1 MQFYDQLIKETT
13 ESKNKFYSRKI
24 ISKVIA
30 EGVSK
35 DLYLDYLVEAYNHV
49 KFTCPLLEMSKN
61 LMSHSTD
68 RIFIDAFDEYIDEE
82 KGHEEWILNDIKNLG
97 RNLDPIRKTDGDI
110 AVRSMIGYMKYAIT
124 NITPYSMLGMIFVL
138 EGTSV
143 NIAQEAAEAIAKK
156 NNLNLNKGFSYLISH
171 GKLDISHVEFYKNL
185 VNKVHDKNLQSI
197 IIDTAKIIYLLW
209 GNVFDE
215 IAEKN
220 ELKMRKVA

>member
-24 ISKVIA
+24 ISKVIE

-61 LMSHSTD
+61 LMSHSTY

-156 NNLNLNKGFSYLISH
+156 K
-171 GKLDISHVEFYKNL
+171 
-185 VNKVHDKNLQSI
+185 
-197 IIDTAKIIYLLW
+197 
-209 GNVFDE
+209 
-215 IAEKN
+215 
-220 ELKMRKVA
+220 